1 MKVKETFRKV
11 TRAMAAHKFIT
22 ISSVVLLVGAIGFVG
37 YGIWQQMS
45 ANAAEEDSL
54 TATQR
59 QYILP
64 VNAKQGCRLAGRV
77 WDDAAD
83 QCKQKCRVDSATFVK
98 ATDTRRAYCEGYVVR
113 SIEPARCIG
122 DLHRYYVKETG
133 CARRPNQENTND
145 SPQCIP
151 GYPNYLAERD
161 TDKCIAPDIAGAN
174 QGTAN
179 QGTKTNLPPPPPTDV
194 PSPPPAP
201 VKQPPTATVKDC
213 HLLGRVW
220 DTKEKKCK
228 AECMAGAGTLLIG
241 AKSGVKYCSR
251 SVAVTQNGTQDS
263 CENKLHRVWVV
274 EGCARRPDQKDAAR
288 GKNEPLI
295 QCQEGFNFY
304 NANFNN
310 IAEDAQTLR
319 DVCER
324 SKVIALAN
332 EQAGTPGVTPPVQTQ
347 DPTQPDQGN
356 GSGGVNEPSEYKIIV
371 YSERDFKG
379 ASRVI
384 MSASPELDSGWNDNI
399 ESYKIISGRWQLCE
413 DKEYVTNCIKP
424 WASDPDMRLPLK
436 DDGKKRSNNDQKVR
450 DDENRRTTL
459 ANRVSSLRPVLLK
472 TFEDT
477 ADDVKPACLSADGT
491 QTVAYNEDGTC
502 PDGTTLAC
510 PDGLV
515 LKNQEC
521 KQVVLSP
528 SLIVPVDKSFKKE
541 KNGERDCHLL
551 GREWIGKPEDG
562 EVDNGGD
569 YGCSIVTCRLDI
581 DGRPKRLPSSS
592 QQVTDTVCISNK
604 YDAPYAVKLDKN
616 PAESKKKCEARHRV
630 WIQQVDLCAQVPNR
644 KDRNQTVVD
653 APQCAGSGR
662 VYYIFKETS
671 KTDECFTQTL
681 FERAQSVAKSTG
693 GVLEAALKQGP
704 RAYCNAV
711 KRGNYHWNGDKCVID
726 RKTCWNG
733 KSIPVTGH
741 CPAKPEPQNT
751 GSGSGNGTGQGAG
764 SSAAPSGESW
774 AAFCS
779 RLGRAASG
787 NTCAQSCSSSTEARN
802 PQHLSYGWDYCD
814 AKNQVCSYHGTGGT
828 KLCGNLR
835 DSFGNAYPANAD
847 KFLGDG
853 CQVIKHIASPNIR
866 CGVTDDFNRSQY
878 VCGKSFVF
886 YEKIS
891 KVVYK
896 TGTACVLKNP

>member
-1 MKVKETFRKV
+1 MRVKKTYQKII
-11 TRAMAAHKFIT
+11 RALATHKL
-22 ISSVVLLVGAIGFVG
+22 ISIVSLVLFVGAIAFVG
-37 YGIWQQMS
+37 YGVWQQMS
-45 ANAAEEDSL
+45 AKAAEEDSL
-54 TATQR
+54 TTTQR

-77 WDDAAD
+77 WDDATS
-83 QCKQKCRVDSATFVK
+83 QCRQKCRVDSATFVK
-98 ATDTRRAYCEGYVVR
+98 ATDTRRAYCEGYVVWA
-113 SIEPARCIG
+113 IGPARCIG

-174 QGTAN
+174 QGSAN
-179 QGTKTNLPPPPPTDV
+179 QGTKTTQPTPPPTDI
-194 PSPPPAP
+194 PQPTPAP
-201 VKQPPTATVKDC
+201 VKQPSTASAKDC

-228 AECMAGAGTLLIG
+228 AECMAGAGVLLVG
-241 AKSGVKYCSR
+241 AKSGVKYCSL
-251 SVAVTQNGTQDS
+251 SIAVTKNGTQDG
-263 CENKLHRVWVV
+263 CENKLHRVWLV

-288 GKNEPLI
+288 GKSELLI

-310 IAEDAQTLR
+310 IAEDTQTLR

-324 SKVIALAN
+324 SKAIALAN
-332 EQAGTPGVTPPVQTQ
+332 EQAGTPGHAPIPR
-347 DPTQPDQGN
+347 DPSDPNPGTGDGH
-356 GSGGVNEPSEYKIIV
+356 GSDSSGYKIIV

-379 ASRVI
+379 ASRTI
-384 MSASPELDSGWNDNI
+384 TDAMPELNSGWNDNI

-436 DDGKKRSNNDQKVR
+436 DDGKNRNNDDQKKR
-450 DDENRRTTL
+450 NDENRRTTL
-459 ANRVSSLRPVLLK
+459 ANKVSSLRPVLLK

-491 QTVAYNEDGTC
+491 QTVAFNEDGTC
-502 PDGTTLAC
+502 PDGTKLAC

-528 SLIVPVDKSFKKE
+528 NLIVPVDKSFKKE

-569 YGCSIVTCRLDI
+569 YGCSIVTCRFDI
-581 DGRPKRLPSSS
+581 DGHPKRLPSSG

-604 YDAPYAVKLDKN
+604 YDAPYAVKLDKD
-616 PAESKKKCEARHRV
+616 PVESKKKCEERHRV

-704 RAYCNAV
+704 RAYCNSV

-726 RKTCWNG
+726 RKICWNG
-733 KSIPVTGH
+733 KSIPVTQK
-741 CPAKPEPQNT
+741 CPAKPAPQGTSQTDDPATPGDQAYLDKIAECHSKGYLALDNPPRCST
-751 GSGSGNGTGQGAG
+751 SCYTAGGYVSQNGKCVRSTSPNPTSPAPTCPNGGHWDPVLEICKGPTGQTGPSYVSCT
-764 SSAAPSGESW
+764 SSLLSSW
-774 AAFCS
+774 
-779 RLGRAASG
+779 GV
-787 NTCAQSCSSSTEARN
+787 N
-802 PQHLSYGWDYCD
+802 
-814 AKNQVCSYHGTGGT
+814 
-828 KLCGNLR
+828 
-835 DSFGNAYPANAD
+835 NAYCR
-847 KFLGDG
+847 GDAQ
-853 CQVIKHIASPNIR
+853 CAIH
-866 CGVTDDFNRSQY
+866 
-878 VCGKSFVF
+878 F
-886 YEKIS
+886 YS
-891 KVVYK
+891 A
-896 TGTACVLKNP
+896 TGTRYNQAHTRYTNVCVYPS